1 VPVKTAPLLLAQP
14 SGEANETGTA
24 TTSRKETAI
33 RAKSASWK
41 SKIIMEYFYKIEG
54 KILECST
61 INISWCHTYIIP

>member
-1 VPVKTAPLLLAQP
+1 MPVKTAPLLLAQP

-41 SKIIMEYFYKIEG
+41 SKIIME
-54 KILECST
+54 
-61 INISWCHTYIIP
+61 